1 MAIPMRGHVIVGR
14 QHWGIYDPA
23 MKAILSILA
32 ALALWASAAAAQDD
46 EAAERCDA
54 LPAPVA
60 KMREAIRAAA
70 TARDYAALA
79 KLTDPSTFT
88 YSFGDEGGDPVKYWK
103 SADAEGTDIRATIV
117 ALLDMSCAVVEEE
130 ESKEYVWPAA
140 SEIAYADLTAEE
152 KAALEKLYPGKV
164 EDQYIEGTAAGYYA
178 SWRLYIDQDGHW
190 TSFVAGD

>member
-1 MAIPMRGHVIVGR
+1 
-14 QHWGIYDPA
+14 
-23 MKAILSILA
+23 MKAILSIVA
-32 ALALWASAAAAQDD
+32 AVALWASAAAAQD
-46 EAAERCDA
+46 EPAGERCSA

-60 KMREAIRAAA
+60 KMRDSIRAAA
-70 TARDYAALA
+70 AARDYEALA
-79 KLTDPSTFT
+79 KLTDPTAFV
-88 YSFGDEGGDPVKYWK
+88 YSFGEEGGDPVKYWK

-140 SEIAYADLTAEE
+140 SEIAYGDLTAEE

-164 EDQYIEGTAAGYYA
+164 EDQYVEGVNTGYYV
-178 SWRLYIDQDGHW
+178 SWRLYIDEEGHW

>member
-1 MAIPMRGHVIVGR
+1 
-14 QHWGIYDPA
+14 
-23 MKAILSILA
+23 MKAILSIVA
-32 ALALWASAAAAQDD
+32 AVALWASAAAAQD
-46 EAAERCDA
+46 EPAAERCGT
-54 LPAPVA
+54 LPPAVA
-60 KMREAIRAAA
+60 KTREAIRAAA
-70 TARDYAALA
+70 AARDYGALA
-79 KLTDPSTFT
+79 KLTAPGEFT

-140 SEIAYADLTAEE
+140 SEIAYGDLTAEE

-164 EDQYIEGTAAGYYA
+164 EDQYVEGMSTGYYA
-178 SWRLYIDQDGHW
+178 SWRLYIDEEGHW

>member
-1 MAIPMRGHVIVGR
+1 
-14 QHWGIYDPA
+14 
-23 MKAILSILA
+23 MKAILSIVA
-32 ALALWASAAAAQDD
+32 AVALWASAAVAQD
-46 EAAERCDA
+46 EPAAERCGA
-54 LPAPVA
+54 LPPLVA

-70 TARDYAALA
+70 ARDYAALA
-79 KLTDPSTFT
+79 KLTDPSEFT
-88 YSFGDEGGDPVKYWK
+88 YSFGDEGGDPVVYWK
-103 SADAEGTDIRATIV
+103 SVDAEGTDIRATIV

-130 ESKEYVWPAA
+130 DATEYVWPAA

-164 EDQYIEGTAAGYYA
+164 EDQYVEGTDTGYYA